1 MADSIDRGRDAFDRR
16 AWGYAYEELSAAAK
30 REPLQV
36 DDLERLACAAYL
48 IGRAGES
55 QEVWMRAHQE
65 CARIGEVA
73 RAARCGF
80 WLAFGLLNSGQLAR
94 GAGWVERAQRLLDER
109 RLKCVEQGYLRYAAA
124 LHTVFS
130 GDVETALVGFRQSTR
145 IGQRF
150 RDPELITLSRIGEG
164 RCLIFVG
171 RLKEGVALLDEA
183 MVAVTAQEISPIAV
197 GDSYC
202 TVIAGCQDLFD
213 VRRAQEWT
221 AALSGW
227 CNTQPELVIYRG
239 QCLIHR
245 AELMRLH
252 GAWAAALDEISRA
265 CGRLADPP
273 DQPALGTAWY
283 VRGDLHRVCGELAEA
298 EDAYRAANELGRQP
312 QPGLALLRLA
322 QGEVASANAAI
333 RRLNHEVQ
341 DPISRVGVLAP
352 FAEIVLAAGDPEA
365 ASGAADE
372 LKALAAQFNQPY
384 LQALSAH
391 VEGTVLLA
399 RNDPGA
405 LAVLRGAWRHWCGID
420 APYEA
425 ARVRVLIAQA
435 CRAMGDEDGAEME
448 LDAARTAF
456 TELSASLDL
465 AHVQA
470 LSHMDEPRHDHG
482 LTPRE
487 LEVLV
492 LVAKGKTNRQ
502 IADDLFISEKTVAS
516 HLNHIFAKLG
526 VPSRAAATA
535 YAYENELT

>member
-1 MADSIDRGRDAFDRR
+1 
-16 AWGYAYEELSAAAK
+16 L
-30 REPLQV
+30 
-36 DDLERLACAAYL
+36 CA
-48 IGRAGES
+48 
-55 QEVWMRAHQE
+55 
-65 CARIGEVA
+65 
-73 RAARCGF
+73 
-80 WLAFGLLNSGQLAR
+80 
-94 GAGWVERAQRLLDER
+94 
-109 RLKCVEQGYLRYAAA
+109 
-124 LHTVFS
+124 VFS
-130 GDVETALVGFRQSTR
+130 GDVETAHAGFRQSTR

-164 RCLIFVG
+164 RCLIFLG
-171 RLKEGVALLDEA
+171 RFKEGVALLDEA
-183 MVAVTAQEISPIAV
+183 MVAVSAQEISPIAV

-213 VRRAQEWT
+213 IRRAQEWT

-227 CNTQPELVIYRG
+227 CDAQPELVLYRG

-245 AELMRLH
+245 AEVMRLR
-252 GAWAAALDEISRA
+252 GAWAAALGEISRA

-283 VRGDLHRVCGELAEA
+283 VRGELHRMRGELAEA

-333 RRLNHEVQ
+333 RRLNHESQ

-352 FAEIVLAAGDPEA
+352 FAEIVLAAGDLEA
-365 ASGAADE
+365 AARAADE

-384 LQALSAH
+384 LRALSAH
-391 VEGTVLLA
+391 VDGAVLLA
-399 RNDPGA
+399 REDPGA
-405 LAVLRGAWRHWCGID
+405 LAALRGAWRHWCEID

-448 LDAARTAF
+448 LDAARTTF
-456 TELSASLDL
+456 TNLSASLDL
-465 AHVQA
+465 AQVQA
-470 LSHMDEPRHDHG
+470 LTHMDKSPHHHG

-487 LEVLV
+487 LQVLV
-492 LVAKGKTNRQ
+492 LVAKGMTNRQ
-502 IADDLFISEKTVAS
+502 IADGLFISEKTVAS

-526 VPSRAAATA
+526 IPSRVAATA
-535 YAYENELT
+535 YAYENGLI